1 MAKIGHM
8 IKRTLYNICFDE
20 LFGRQMRFIAGP
32 RQVGKTTLAKEWLK
46 ENGCVELYYN
56 WDKRGVKDRFKT
68 DPYFYNADAIGIK
81 SKDKKWI
88 CFDEIH
94 KYPKWKDILKD
105 AFDSF
110 EEKYNF
116 IVTGSARLDHFR
128 KSGDSLSGRYFMFR
142 LLPVML
148 MELTGKKKTFP
159 ANDAAS
165 FIEENISDTSYQNDF
180 KHMLEF
186 SGFPEPLLK
195 GDEVFSSNWHDAYI
209 DTLVKDDL
217 RDLTKIHDLENVI
230 TLMKLLPVRV
240 GSPLSINSLKED
252 MEVSYNAVRSYVNS
266 LVLTYVIF
274 RVHPYSKKI
283 NRGIKKENKVYFFD
297 WSQVDDP
304 AKRFE
309 NYVACE
315 LKSRVSIW
323 SSATKYKFDLFFIR
337 TRDGK
342 ETDFLITRDDF
353 PYLLVE
359 AKLSDEE
366 IASHNKFH
374 AKKLGGIPLIQIV
387 QKPDV
392 VKAGKDDV
400 YMISASRFF

>member
-1 MAKIGHM
+1 
-8 IKRTLYNICFDE
+8 
-20 LFGRQMRFIAGP
+20 MRFIAGP
-32 RQVGKTTLAKEWLK
+32 RQVGKTTLAREWLR
-46 ENGCVELYYN
+46 ERGYSELYYS
-56 WDKRGVKDRFKT
+56 WDKRGVKNRFKE
-68 DPYFYNADAIGIK
+68 DPYFYNADAIKIK
-81 SKDKKWI
+81 SQNKKWI

-128 KSGDSLSGRYFMFR
+128 RSGDSLSGRYFMFH
-142 LLPVML
+142 LLPLML
-148 MELTGKKKTFP
+148 MELTGHKKTLP
-159 ANDAAS
+159 VKNAS
-165 FIEENISDTSYQNDF
+165 DFIEENISDTSYQNDF
-180 KHMLEF
+180 EHMLKF

-252 MEVSYNAVRSYVNS
+252 MEVSYNAVRNYINS

-274 RVHPYSKKI
+274 RVHPYSQKI

-315 LKSRVSIW
+315 LKSRTSIW
-323 SSATKYKFDLFFIR
+323 SNATKYKFDLFFIR

-342 ETDFLITRDDF
+342 ETDFLVTRDEV
-353 PYLLVE
+353 PYFLVE
-359 AKLSDEE
+359 VKMTNENVE
-366 IASHNKFH
+366 SHNKLH
-374 AKKLGGIPLIQIV
+374 ASKLGDIPLIQIV

-392 VKAGKDDV
+392 VKAGKDDIYV
-400 YMISASRFF
+400 ISASSFF